1 MKVHKKE
8 INDYFDL
15 DKILYG
21 QCFRWKK
28 QEDGKYIGVIDNN
41 VIKIWQEDNTIYYY
55 GYNDKDIDDI
65 IYNYFDLG
73 TNYKKIILGIKNKC
87 NNKFLDKIIEYSKG
101 TRILNQSMF
110 EIVISY
116 IFSSSNNIPRIEGSI
131 EKLSSLYGKKVIFE
145 DKEYY
150 LFPKVN
156 DLDGVTEEKYK
167 EEIRIGYRAP
177 YVAKTVEKILSGK
190 YDLDKISKMNTEN
203 AKKILLE
210 LDGVGPKVADCI
222 LLFSMKK
229 KDVFPVD
236 TWINKVMKIYSK
248 NENINKKEITN
259 LINEDFGKYSGIINH
274 YMFYW
279 GRENKI

>member
-190 YDLDKISKMNTEN
+190 YDLDKISKMNTE
-203 AKKILLE
+203 AARKILLE